1 MTDDQRIL
9 VFCNKERQMTL
20 KKRAFGRSG
29 LSVSPLCLGGNVFG
43 WTADEATSFRLLDAF
58 VDAGLE
64 FIDTAD
70 VYSSW
75 VKGHV
80 GGESETVIGN
90 WLKRSGKRKQ
100 VVLATKVGIVGKG
113 ASLKKQHILDSA
125 DKSLKR
131 LQTDVIDVYWAHKD
145 DQETPLEE
153 SLSAFS
159 DLIAAGK
166 VRVIGA
172 SNYSGARLREA
183 LAVSSKLRLAR
194 YEGLQPQ
201 YNLVARRDY
210 EANLEPVALAEG
222 LAVTPYFSL
231 AMGFLT
237 GKYRSETDLGKSPRG
252 GGVKQYLTPQGLGV
266 LAQLEEIAQERN
278 TKPGT
283 VAIAWL
289 AARKSITAPI
299 ASATNAEQLSD
310 LLKAVQLE
318 LNTEEIARLD
328 AASDGF

>member
-1 MTDDQRIL
+1 MA
-9 VFCNKERQMTL
+9 L

-29 LSVSPLCLGGNVFG
+29 LAVSPLCLGGNVFG
-43 WTADEATSFRLLDAF
+43 WTADEATSFRLLDGF

-70 VYSSW
+70 VYSAW
-75 VKGHV
+75 APGHV

-90 WLKRSGKRKQ
+90 WLKRSGKRGK
-100 VVLATKVGIVGKG
+100 VVLATKVGMMGKG
-113 ASLKKQHILDSA
+113 AVSLKKQYILDSA

-131 LQTDVIDVYWAHKD
+131 LQTDVIDVYWAHRD
-145 DQETPLEE
+145 DPDTPLEE

-159 DLIAAGK
+159 ELIAAGK
-166 VRVIGA
+166 VRAIGA

-183 LAVSSKLRLAR
+183 LNLSSRLRLAR
-194 YEGLQPQ
+194 YEGLQPHF
-201 YNLVARRDY
+201 NLVRRKEY
-210 EANLEPVALAEG
+210 ETDLEPVALAER

-237 GKYRSETDLGKSPRG
+237 GKYRSEADLGKSPRG
-252 GGVKQYLTPQGLGV
+252 AGVKQYLTPQALSV
-266 LAQLEEIAQERN
+266 LAKLEEIAQERQS
-278 TKPGT
+278 KAGT
-283 VAIAWL
+283 VALAWL

-310 LLKAVQLE
+310 LIAAAHLE
-318 LNTEEIARLD
+318 LTVEEIARLD
-328 AASDGF
+328 SASDGL

>member
-1 MTDDQRIL
+1 MA
-9 VFCNKERQMTL
+9 L

-70 VYSSW
+70 VYSAW
-75 VKGHV
+75 VPGHV

-90 WLKRSGKRKQ
+90 WLKKSGKRDK
-100 VVLATKVGIVGKG
+100 VVLATKVGIVEKGG
-113 ASLKKQHILDSA
+113 ASLKRQHIFDSV
-125 DKSLKR
+125 DKSLRR

-145 DQETPLEE
+145 DQETPLDE

-166 VRVIGA
+166 VRTIGA
-172 SNYSGARLREA
+172 SNYTGARLREA
-183 LAVSSKLRLAR
+183 LSVSSQLRLAR
-194 YEGLQPQ
+194 YEGLQPH
-201 YNLVARRDY
+201 YNLVTRKDY
-210 EANLEPVALAEG
+210 EADLEPVALAEG

-252 GGVKQYLTPQGLGV
+252 GGVKHYLTPQGFGV
-266 LAQLEEIAQERN
+266 VTQLEEIAQERSS
-278 TKPGT
+278 KPGT

-289 AARKSITAPI
+289 AARKSVTAPI
-299 ASATNAEQLSD
+299 ASATNAEQLED
-310 LLKAVQLE
+310 LVKAARLE
-318 LNTEEIARLD
+318 LNAEDIARLN

>member
-1 MTDDQRIL
+1 MA
-9 VFCNKERQMTL
+9 V

-29 LSVSPLCLGGNVFG
+29 LAVSPLCLGGNVFG
-43 WTADEATSFRLLDAF
+43 WTADEATSFRLLDGF

-70 VYSSW
+70 VYSAW
-75 VKGHV
+75 VPGHV

-90 WLKRSGKRKQ
+90 WLKKSGKRDK
-100 VVLATKVGIVGKG
+100 VVLATKVGIVGKDG
-113 ASLKKQHILDSA
+113 ASLKKQYILASVDR
-125 DKSLKR
+125 SLKR

-145 DQETPLEE
+145 DPETPLEE

-159 DLIAAGK
+159 SLITSGK
-166 VRVIGA
+166 VRTIGA

-183 LAVSSKLRLAR
+183 LTVSSQLRLAR
-194 YEGLQPQ
+194 YEGLQPH
-201 YNLVARRDY
+201 YNLVKRKDY
-210 EANLEPVALAEG
+210 QTDLEPIALAEG

-231 AMGFLT
+231 AIGFLT
-237 GKYRSETDLGKSPRG
+237 GKYRSEADLGKSPRG

-266 LAQLEEIAQERN
+266 LKMLDEIAQERES
-278 TKPGT
+278 KPST

-299 ASATNAEQLSD
+299 ASATNLEQLAD
-310 LLKAVQLE
+310 LVKAAQLE
-318 LNTEEIARLD
+318 LSAEEIARLD

>member
-1 MTDDQRIL
+1 MA
-9 VFCNKERQMTL
+9 L

-29 LSVSPLCLGGNVFG
+29 LAVSPLCLGGNVFG
-43 WTADEATSFRLLDAF
+43 WTADEATSFRLLDGF

-70 VYSSW
+70 VYSAW
-75 VKGHV
+75 VPGHV

-90 WLKRSGKRKQ
+90 WLKKSGKRDK
-100 VVLATKVGIVGKG
+100 VVLATKVGMIEKG
-113 ASLKKQHILDSA
+113 AVSLKKQYILDSA

-131 LQTDVIDVYWAHKD
+131 LQTDVIDVYWAHRD
-145 DQETPLEE
+145 DPETPIEE

-159 DLIAAGK
+159 SLITAGK

-183 LAVSSKLRLAR
+183 LSVSAQMRLAR
-194 YEGLQPQ
+194 YEGLQPH
-201 YNLVARRDY
+201 YNLVKRKDY
-210 EANLEPVALAEG
+210 ETDLEPVALAEG

-237 GKYRSETDLGKSPRG
+237 GKYRSEADLGKSPRG
-252 GGVKQYLTPQGLGV
+252 GGVKQLLTPQGLSV
-266 LAQLEEIAQERN
+266 LARLEEIAQDRQS
-278 TKPGT
+278 KPGT

-299 ASATNAEQLSD
+299 ASATNAEQLAD
-310 LLKAVQLE
+310 LVQAVRLE
-318 LNTEEIARLD
+318 LNAEEIARLE
-328 AASDGF
+328 AASDGL

>member
-1 MTDDQRIL
+1 MAG
-9 VFCNKERQMTL
+9 

-29 LSVSPLCLGGNVFG
+29 LAVSPLCLGGNVFG
-43 WTADEATSFRLLDAF
+43 WTADEATSFRLLDGF

-70 VYSSW
+70 VYSNW
-75 VKGHV
+75 VPGHV

-90 WLKRSGKRKQ
+90 WLKRSGKRDK
-100 VVLATKVGIVGKG
+100 VVLATKVGMVEKG
-113 ASLKKQHILDSA
+113 AASLKKQYILDSV

-153 SLSAFS
+153 SLRAFS

-166 VRVIGA
+166 VRAIGA

-183 LAVSSKLRLAR
+183 LNVSSQLHLAR
-194 YEGLQPQ
+194 YEGLQPH
-201 YNLVARRDY
+201 YNLVNLKDY
-210 EANLEPVALAEG
+210 ETDLEPVALSEG
-222 LAVTPYFSL
+222 LGVTPYFSL

-237 GKYRSETDLGKSPRG
+237 GKYRSEADLGKSPRG
-252 GGVKQYLTPQGLGV
+252 GGVKRYLTPQGLGV
-266 LAQLEEIAQERN
+266 LAGLEEIAQERQS
-278 TKPGT
+278 KPST

-299 ASATNAEQLSD
+299 ASATNAEQLAD
-310 LLKAVQLE
+310 LVKAAQLE
-318 LNTEEIARLD
+318 LSADEIARLD
-328 AASDGF
+328 ATSQGF

>member
-1 MTDDQRIL
+1 MA
-9 VFCNKERQMTL
+9 L
-20 KKRAFGRSG
+20 KKRTFGRSG

-43 WTADEATSFRLLDAF
+43 WTADESTSFRLLDTF

-70 VYSSW
+70 VYSAW
-75 VKGHV
+75 VPGHV

-90 WLKRSGKRKQ
+90 WLKKSRKRDK

-113 ASLKKQHILDSA
+113 GASLRKQHIFDSV
-125 DKSLKR
+125 DRSLNR

-145 DQETPLEE
+145 DPETPLEE

-159 DLIAAGK
+159 DLITLGK
-166 VRVIGA
+166 VRAIGA
-172 SNYSGARLREA
+172 SNYSGTRLSEA
-183 LAVSSKLRLAR
+183 LRVSAKWRLAR
-194 YEGLQPQ
+194 YEGLQPH
-201 YNLVARRDY
+201 YNLVTRKDY
-210 EANLEPVALAEG
+210 EANLEPVARAEG

-252 GGVKQYLTPQGLGV
+252 GGVKQYLTPQGFGV
-266 LAQLEEIAQERN
+266 LARLEEIARERN
-278 TKPGT
+278 SKPGT

-299 ASATNAEQLSD
+299 ASATNAEQLAE
-310 LLKAVQLE
+310 LVKAAQLE
-318 LNTEEIARLD
+318 LNAEEIARLD
-328 AASDGF
+328 AASEEF